1 MMLVLAFVVFLV
13 LFAVFM
19 AGFTLYRRKKRSFML
34 SVDIKYGDIVS
45 IVIVFLYQ
53 LLRNYM

>member
-13 LFAVFM
+13 FIAD
-19 AGFTLYRRKKRSFML
+19 FTLYRRKKRSFML